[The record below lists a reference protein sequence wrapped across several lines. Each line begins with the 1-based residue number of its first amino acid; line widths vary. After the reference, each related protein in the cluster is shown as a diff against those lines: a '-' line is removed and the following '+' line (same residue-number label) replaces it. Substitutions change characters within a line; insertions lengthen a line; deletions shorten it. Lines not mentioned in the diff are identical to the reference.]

1 MVLERLKQL
10 IGKVMLGYDVD
21 LDRVT
26 PESTLK
32 GDLGFSSVS
41 MLLMAIAIEDEFHI
55 TIEQLD
61 GNAFETV
68 GDTCRYIEGRLAE

>member
-1 MVLERLKQL
+1 MVLERLKAL
-10 IGKVMLGYDVD
+10 IGTVMLGYDVD

-41 MLLMAIAIEDEFHI
+41 MLLMAIAIENEFHI

-61 GNAFETV
+61 ANAFETV
-68 GDTCRYIEGRLAE
+68 GDTCRYIEERLKQ